1 MFYRFIPIV
10 SVSATLYTGR
20 HSLLTGIYRLL
31 LRWNLIHMFKLRS
44 LFTPILLLLV
54 LLSPALSFADDTAAA
69 AQQEDAAPKVNP
81 SVELPKMQKI
91 LDKIKGQVSGDTNE
105 NQLNQLNE
113 MALELSG
120 NADTL
125 GQALIPQRQQLD
137 AQLAVLGPAPK
148 ADSGVKE
155 TPEVT
160 RKRSSLESQKSKLD
174 DQIKQAEGI
183 KNGALV
189 LSSQIVN
196 LRRDQLKSQLA
207 LNSGS
212 ILGPKFWSPLVSR
225 QDLDGEKISDFIAE
239 LQDTAALSWEPGWR
253 FGTIGWLIAA
263 MLVMTLGRRYSEEFL
278 AWVSIHK
285 MPEGRLRRSFLAA
298 AIALTTLAAV
308 VLTFNFIALAFT
320 RRDEVSTD
328 VQDFVERLV
337 QLSVYCGL
345 IAGLGRAFLST
356 RRPSWRLPSISNEVA
371 QALKPFP
378 PITAALVF
386 VFQTAESFNYSVGTS
401 LNTTIFANGLT
412 ALLIGS
418 TGLAISM
425 RTNRVRRRMVQEG
438 NAPEARPTIVGLV
451 QLALTMT
458 ALAILISLIIGYVT
472 LARFLSYEVIWCG
485 ILFGS
490 FYFLSHLVNDGCES
504 LFSTNNATGKRL
516 QGSLNIDERHLQQA
530 ATLLAAVG
538 KTVLIGFVALALLN
552 GTFAS
557 STPIELIQKVIEFW
571 GGKGLE
577 SLNIVPAHMVNAIL
591 CLVVGIYVL
600 RSVRRWLDKDFLPKT
615 TMDVGMR
622 VSLVTLFSNI
632 GYVLIILLTLSIM
645 GLQWNKLA
653 WIVSA
658 LSVGIGFGLQEIVK
672 NFISG
677 LILLTERPVK
687 VGDLVS
693 ISGIEGDIRRIN
705 VRATEIQLSDK
716 STVIV
721 PNSQLI
727 SQNVRNATMGNAQGV
742 VTILLTF
749 PLDIDP
755 VRVREILLEVY
766 QENERILETPE
777 PSVSFK
783 DLTPAGI
790 VLSVTGNV
798 ASQRQIS
805 GAKSDL
811 LFDILT
817 RLRKEGIVLSTP
829 QTMIIER
836 RALPATVQ
844 DEGEQLP

>member
-1 MFYRFIPIV
+1 M
-10 SVSATLYTGR
+10 
-20 HSLLTGIYRLL
+20 
-31 LRWNLIHMFKLRS
+31 RWNLTHMFKFRS
-44 LFTPILLLLV
+44 LFTPFLLLLV
-54 LLSPALSFADDTAAA
+54 LFTSALSYADDNAAP
-69 AQQEDAAPKVNP
+69 AQQEEDAAPKVNP
-81 SVELPKMQKI
+81 AVELPKMQKI

-120 NADTL
+120 NAETL

-160 RKRSSLESQKSKLD
+160 RKRAALENQKGKLD
-174 DQIKQAEGI
+174 DQIKQADGI

-212 ILGPKFWSPLVSR
+212 ILGPRFWSPLFSR
-225 QDLDGEKISDFIAE
+225 QDLDGEKIGDFISE

-253 FGTIGWLIAA
+253 VGTVGWLLAA
-263 MLVMTLGRRYSEEFL
+263 LLVMTLGRRYSEEFL

-285 MPEGRLRRSFLAA
+285 LPEGRLRRSFLAA

-308 VLTFNFIALAFT
+308 VLTFNFLSLAFV
-320 RRDEVSTD
+320 RRDEVSSD
-328 VQDFVERLV
+328 VQDFISRLV

-356 RRPSWRLPSISNEVA
+356 RRPSWRLPSISSEVA
-371 QALKPFP
+371 LALKPFP

-386 VFQTAESFNYSVGTS
+386 IFQTAESFNYTVGTS

-425 RTNRVRRRMVQEG
+425 RTNRVRRRMAQAG
-438 NAPEARPTIVGLV
+438 NSPEARPTIVGLV
-451 QLALTMT
+451 QLALTVT
-458 ALAILISLIIGYVT
+458 AVAILVSLIVGYVT

-490 FYFLSHLVNDGCES
+490 FYFLSHLINDGCES

-516 QGSLNIDERHLQQA
+516 QTSLNIDERYLQQA
-530 ATLLAAVG
+530 ATLLSAVG
-538 KTVLIGFVALALLN
+538 KTLLVAFVALALLN

-600 RSVRRWLDKDFLPKT
+600 RSVRRWLDKEFLPKT
-615 TMDVGMR
+615 TMDIGMR

-705 VRATEIQLSDK
+705 VRATEIQLGDK

-742 VTILLTF
+742 VTIQLTF

-755 VRVREILLEVY
+755 VQVRELLLDVY
-766 QENERILETPE
+766 RENERILETPE

-836 RALPATVQ
+836 RALPATQ
-844 DEGEQLP
+844 NEGEALP

>member
-1 MFYRFIPIV
+1 
-10 SVSATLYTGR
+10 
-20 HSLLTGIYRLL
+20 
-31 LRWNLIHMFKLRS
+31 MFKFRH
-44 LFTPILLLLV
+44 LFTPFLLLLM
-54 LLSPALSFADDTAAA
+54 LLAPTLSVAADTPPNDQA
-69 AQQEDAAPKVNP
+69 EDAAPKVNA

-105 NQLNQLNE
+105 SQLNQLNE

-120 NADTL
+120 NAETL
-125 GQALIPQRQQLD
+125 GQALVPQRQQLD

-160 RKRSSLESQKSKLD
+160 RKRAALESQKAKLD
-174 DQIKQAEGI
+174 DQIKQADGI

-212 ILGPKFWSPLVSR
+212 ILGPRFWAPVMSS

-239 LQDTAALSWEPGWR
+239 LQDTAALSWESGWR
-253 FGTIGWLIAA
+253 FGTIAWLFAA
-263 MLVMTLGRRYSEEFL
+263 MLVMTLGRRYSEEFF

-298 AIALTTLAAV
+298 TTALTTLAAV

-320 RRDEVSTD
+320 RRDEVSGD

-356 RRPSWRLPSISNEVA
+356 RRPSWRLPAISNEVA

-378 PITAALVF
+378 PFTAALVF
-386 VFQTAESFNYSVGTS
+386 VFQTVEAFNYSVGTS

-418 TGLAISM
+418 TGLAIGM
-425 RTNRVRRRMVQEG
+425 RINRVRRRMVQEG
-438 NAPEARPTIVGLV
+438 HQPEARSTLVGLV
-451 QLALTMT
+451 QLALMLT
-458 ALAILISLIIGYVT
+458 ALGILVSLIIGYVT

-504 LFSTNNATGKRL
+504 LFSTSNATGKRL
-516 QGSLNIDERHLQQA
+516 QTTLNIDERYLQQA
-530 ATLLAAVG
+530 ATLLSALG
-538 KTVLIGFVALALLN
+538 KTLLIAILALALLN

-705 VRATEIQLSDK
+705 VRATEIQLGDK

-721 PNSQLI
+721 PNSQFI

-798 ASQRQIS
+798 AGQRQIS

-817 RLRKEGIVLSTP
+817 RLRKEGIMLSTP

-836 RALPATVQ
+836 RAMAAAQDQQSDPLP
-844 DEGEQLP
+844 

>member
-1 MFYRFIPIV
+1 M
-10 SVSATLYTGR
+10 
-20 HSLLTGIYRLL
+20 
-31 LRWNLIHMFKLRS
+31 RWNLTHMFKFRS
-44 LFTPILLLLV
+44 LFTPFLLLLV
-54 LLSPALSFADDTAAA
+54 LLTPALSYADDNAAA
-69 AQQEDAAPKVNP
+69 AQQEDDAAPKVNP
-81 SVELPKMQKI
+81 AVELPKMQKI

-120 NADTL
+120 NAETL

-160 RKRSSLESQKSKLD
+160 RKRAALENQKGKLD
-174 DQIKQAEGI
+174 DQIKQADGI

-212 ILGPKFWSPLVSR
+212 ILGPRFWSPLFSR
-225 QDLDGEKISDFIAE
+225 QDLDGEKIGDFISE

-253 FGTIGWLIAA
+253 VGTVGWLLAA
-263 MLVMTLGRRYSEEFL
+263 LLVMTLGRRYSEEFL

-285 MPEGRLRRSFLAA
+285 LPEGRLRRSFLAA

-308 VLTFNFIALAFT
+308 VLTFNFLSLAFV
-320 RRDEVSTD
+320 RRDEVSSD
-328 VQDFVERLV
+328 VQDFISRLV

-356 RRPSWRLPSISNEVA
+356 RRPSWRLPSISSEVA
-371 QALKPFP
+371 LALKPFP

-386 VFQTAESFNYSVGTS
+386 IFQTAESFNYTVGTS

-425 RTNRVRRRMVQEG
+425 RTNRVRRRMAQAG
-438 NAPEARPTIVGLV
+438 NPPEARPTVVGLV
-451 QLALTMT
+451 QLALTVT
-458 ALAILISLIIGYVT
+458 AVAILVSLIVGYVT

-490 FYFLSHLVNDGCES
+490 FYFLSHLINDGCES

-516 QGSLNIDERHLQQA
+516 QTSLNIDERYLQQA
-530 ATLLAAVG
+530 ATLLSAVG
-538 KTVLIGFVALALLN
+538 KTLLVAFVALALLN

-600 RSVRRWLDKDFLPKT
+600 RSVRRWLDKEFLPKT
-615 TMDVGMR
+615 TMDIGMR

-705 VRATEIQLSDK
+705 VRATEIQLGDK

-742 VTILLTF
+742 VTIQLTF

-755 VRVREILLEVY
+755 VQVRELLLDVY
-766 QENERILETPE
+766 RENERILETPE

-836 RALPATVQ
+836 RALPAPQ
-844 DEGEQLP
+844 NEGEALP

>member
-1 MFYRFIPIV
+1 
-10 SVSATLYTGR
+10 
-20 HSLLTGIYRLL
+20 
-31 LRWNLIHMFKLRS
+31 MFKFRS
-44 LFTPILLLLV
+44 LFTPFLLLLV
-54 LLSPALSFADDTAAA
+54 LFTPALSYADDNAAP
-69 AQQEDAAPKVNP
+69 AQQEEDAAPKVNP
-81 SVELPKMQKI
+81 AVELPKMQKI

-120 NADTL
+120 NAETL

-160 RKRSSLESQKSKLD
+160 RKRAALENQKGKLD
-174 DQIKQAEGI
+174 DQIKQADGI

-212 ILGPKFWSPLVSR
+212 ILGPRFWSPLFSR
-225 QDLDGEKISDFIAE
+225 QDLDGEKIGDFISE

-253 FGTIGWLIAA
+253 VGTVGWLLAA
-263 MLVMTLGRRYSEEFL
+263 LLVMTLGRRYSEEFL

-285 MPEGRLRRSFLAA
+285 LPEGRLRRSFLAA

-308 VLTFNFIALAFT
+308 VLTFNFLSLAFV
-320 RRDEVSTD
+320 RRDEVSSD
-328 VQDFVERLV
+328 VQDFISRLV

-356 RRPSWRLPSISNEVA
+356 RRPSWRLPSISSEVA
-371 QALKPFP
+371 LALKPFP

-386 VFQTAESFNYSVGTS
+386 IFQTAESFNYTVGTS

-425 RTNRVRRRMVQEG
+425 RTNRVRRRMAQAG
-438 NAPEARPTIVGLV
+438 NPPEARPTIVGLV
-451 QLALTMT
+451 QLALTVT
-458 ALAILISLIIGYVT
+458 AVAILVSLIVGYVT

-490 FYFLSHLVNDGCES
+490 FYFLSHLINDGCES

-516 QGSLNIDERHLQQA
+516 QTSLNIDERYLQQA
-530 ATLLAAVG
+530 ATLLSAVG
-538 KTVLIGFVALALLN
+538 KTLLVAFVALALLN

-600 RSVRRWLDKDFLPKT
+600 RSVRRWLDKEFLPKT
-615 TMDVGMR
+615 TMDIGMR

-705 VRATEIQLSDK
+705 VRATEIQLGDK

-742 VTILLTF
+742 VTIQLTF

-755 VRVREILLEVY
+755 VQVRELLLDVY
-766 QENERILETPE
+766 RENERILETPE

-836 RALPATVQ
+836 RALPAT
-844 DEGEQLP
+844 

>member
-1 MFYRFIPIV
+1 
-10 SVSATLYTGR
+10 
-20 HSLLTGIYRLL
+20 
-31 LRWNLIHMFKLRS
+31 MFKLKS
-44 LFTPILLLLV
+44 FFALLMLALV
-54 LLSPALSFADDTAAA
+54 AFAPALSLAADDAVSA
-69 AQQEDAAPKVNP
+69 AQEQDEQPKVNAA
-81 SVELPKMQKI
+81 VELPKMQKI
-91 LDKIKGQVSGDTNE
+91 LDKIKGQVSGETSE
-105 NQLNQLNE
+105 SKLNQLNE

-120 NADTL
+120 SADTL
-125 GQALIPQRQQLD
+125 GQALLPDRQQLD

-148 ADSGVKE
+148 PDSGMKE
-155 TPEVT
+155 TAEVV
-160 RKRSSLESQKSKLD
+160 RKRSALESQKAKMD
-174 DQIKQAEGI
+174 AQIKQAEGI
-183 KNGALV
+183 KNGALM

-212 ILGPKFWSPLVSR
+212 IFGPRFWAPVFNS
-225 QDLDGEKISDFIAE
+225 QDLDGEKINDFLSE
-239 LQDTAALSWEPGWR
+239 LQDTAAMSWESGWR
-253 FGTIGWLIAA
+253 FGTIAWLVAA

-298 AIALTTLAAV
+298 TIALTTLAAV
-308 VLTFNFIALAFT
+308 VLTFNFIALALT

-328 VQDFVERLV
+328 VQDFVDRLV
-337 QLSVYCGL
+337 QLSVFCGL

-356 RRPSWRLPSISNEVA
+356 RRPSWRLPALSNEVA
-371 QALKPFP
+371 LALKPFP
-378 PITAALVF
+378 PITAVLVF
-386 VFQTAESFNYSVGTS
+386 IFQTVEAFNYSVGTS

-418 TGLAISM
+418 TALAISV
-425 RTNRVRRRMVQEG
+425 RTNRVRRRMALAG
-438 NAPEARPTIVGLV
+438 TPPEARSTVVGLI
-451 QLALTMT
+451 QMALTLT
-458 ALAILISLIIGYVT
+458 AVAILLSLIIGYVT
-472 LARFLSYEVIWCG
+472 LARYLSYEVIWCG

-504 LFSTNNATGKRL
+504 LFSTNNSSGKRI
-516 QGSLNIDERHLQQA
+516 QSSLNIDERHLQQA
-530 ATLLAAVG
+530 ATVLAAIG
-538 KTVLIGFVALALLN
+538 KTFLILFVALALLN

-557 STPIELIQKVIEFW
+557 STPIELLQKAIEFW

-577 SLNIVPAHMVNAIL
+577 SLNIVPAHMVNAII
-591 CLVVGIYVL
+591 CLIVGIYVL
-600 RSVRRWLDKDFLPKT
+600 RSVRRWLDNDFLPKT

-755 VRVREILLEVY
+755 VQVREILLEVY
-766 QENERILETPE
+766 NENERILETPE

-783 DLTPAGI
+783 DLTPQGI

-798 ASQRQIS
+798 AGQRQIS

-817 RLRKEGIVLSTP
+817 RLRKEGIMLSAP

-836 RALPATVQ
+836 RHQAAVAAA
-844 DEGEQLP
+844 EEQMP

>member
-1 MFYRFIPIV
+1 
-10 SVSATLYTGR
+10 
-20 HSLLTGIYRLL
+20 
-31 LRWNLIHMFKLRS
+31 MFKFRH
-44 LFTPILLLLV
+44 LFTPFLLLLV
-54 LLSPALSFADDTAAA
+54 LLAPTLSVAADTPPNDQA
-69 AQQEDAAPKVNP
+69 EDAAPKVNA

-105 NQLNQLNE
+105 SQLNQLNE

-120 NADTL
+120 NAETL
-125 GQALIPQRQQLD
+125 GQALIPQGQQLD

-160 RKRSSLESQKSKLD
+160 RKRAALESQKAKLD
-174 DQIKQAEGI
+174 DQIKQADGI

-212 ILGPKFWSPLVSR
+212 ILGPRFWAPLVSS
-225 QDLDGEKISDFIAE
+225 QDLDGEKISEFITE
-239 LQDTAALSWEPGWR
+239 LQDTAALSWESGWR
-253 FGTIGWLIAA
+253 FGTVAWLFAA
-263 MLVMTLGRRYSEEFL
+263 MLVMTLGRRYSEEFF

-298 AIALTTLAAV
+298 TTALTTLAAV
-308 VLTFNFIALAFT
+308 VITFNFIALAFT
-320 RRDEVSTD
+320 RRDEVSGD
-328 VQDFVERLV
+328 VQDFVDRLV

-356 RRPSWRLPSISNEVA
+356 RRPSWRLPVISNEVA

-378 PITAALVF
+378 PFTAALVF
-386 VFQTAESFNYSVGTS
+386 IFQTVEAFNYSVGTS

-418 TGLAISM
+418 TGLAIGM
-425 RTNRVRRRMVQEG
+425 RINRVRRRMVQEG
-438 NAPEARPTIVGLV
+438 QQPEARSTLVGLV
-451 QLALTMT
+451 QLALMLT
-458 ALAILISLIIGYVT
+458 ALGILISLIIGYVT

-504 LFSTNNATGKRL
+504 LFSTSNATGKRL
-516 QGSLNIDERHLQQA
+516 QTALNIDERYLQQA
-530 ATLLAAVG
+530 ATLLSALG
-538 KTVLIGFVALALLN
+538 KTVLIAILALALLN

-705 VRATEIQLSDK
+705 VRATEIQLGDK

-721 PNSQLI
+721 PNSQFI

-742 VTILLTF
+742 VTITLTF

-755 VRVREILLEVY
+755 VRVRELLLVVY

-798 ASQRQIS
+798 AGQRQIS

-817 RLRKEGIVLSTP
+817 RLRKEGIMLSTP

-836 RALPATVQ
+836 RAVAAAQDQQSDPLP
-844 DEGEQLP
+844 

>member
-1 MFYRFIPIV
+1 M
-10 SVSATLYTGR
+10 
-20 HSLLTGIYRLL
+20 
-31 LRWNLIHMFKLRS
+31 RWNQVLMFKLRS
-44 LFTPILLLLV
+44 IFALFLLTLAMLAPG
-54 LLSPALSFADDTAAA
+54 LALAADDAAA
-69 AQQEDAAPKVNP
+69 ATQGEETTPPVNP
-81 SVELPKMQKI
+81 AVELPKMQKV
-91 LDKIKGQVSGDTNE
+91 LDKIKGQVSGETNE

-125 GQALIPQRQQLD
+125 AQALTPQRQQLD
-137 AQLAVLGPAPK
+137 AQLGVLGPAPK
-148 ADSGVKE
+148 ADSGMKE

-160 RKRSSLESQKSKLD
+160 RKRHSLESQKSKLD
-174 DQIKQAEGI
+174 DQITQAFAI
-183 KNGALV
+183 KNGGLM

-196 LRRDQLKSQLA
+196 LRRDQLKNQLA

-212 ILGPKFWSPLVSR
+212 ILGPRFWAPLVNT
-225 QDLDGEKISDFIAE
+225 QDLDGEKIADYRDE
-239 LQDTAALSWEPGWR
+239 LKATAALSWEPGWR
-253 FGTIGWLIAA
+253 IGTLGWIIAA
-263 MLVMTLGRRYSEEFL
+263 LLVMTIGRRYSEEFL

-285 MPEGRLRRSFLAA
+285 LPEGRLRRSFLAA
-298 AIALTTLAAV
+298 TIALTTLAAV
-308 VLTFNFIALAFT
+308 VLAFNFIALAFT
-320 RRDEVSTD
+320 RRDEVSDD
-328 VQDFVERLV
+328 VQGFVARLV
-337 QLSVYCGL
+337 ELSVFCGL

-356 RRPSWRLPSISNEVA
+356 RRPSWRLPPISDPVA
-371 QALKPFP
+371 QALRPFP

-386 VFQTAESFNYSVGTS
+386 IFQTVEAFNYSVGTS
-401 LNTTIFANGLT
+401 LSTTIFANGLT

-418 TGLAISM
+418 TALAISM
-425 RTNRVRRRMVQEG
+425 RSNRMRRRMKLEG
-438 NAPEARPTIVGLV
+438 NPPEARSTLVGLI
-451 QLALTMT
+451 QMALMLTGI
-458 ALAILISLIIGYVT
+458 AILVSLIIGYVT

-490 FYFLSHLVNDGCES
+490 FYFLSHLISDACET
-504 LFSTNNATGKRL
+504 LFSTNNPTGKRI
-516 QGSLNIDERHLQQA
+516 QSSLNVDDRHLQQA
-530 ATLLAAVG
+530 ATLLTAIG
-538 KTVLIGFVALALLN
+538 KTLLILFVAIALLN

-557 STPIELIQKVIEFW
+557 STPIELLQKAIEFW

-577 SLNIVPAHMVNAIL
+577 SLNIVPAHMVNAL
-591 CLVVGIYVL
+591 VCLIVGIYVL
-600 RSVRRWLDKDFLPKT
+600 RSVRRWLDNDFLPKT

-705 VRATEIQLSDK
+705 VRATEIQLGDK

-742 VTILLTF
+742 ATILLTF
-749 PLDIDP
+749 PLNIDP

-766 QENERILETPE
+766 NENERVLETPE
-777 PSVSFK
+777 PSVTFK
-783 DLTPAGI
+783 DLTPQGI

-798 ASQRQIS
+798 VSPRQVGS
-805 GAKSDL
+805 VKSDL

-817 RLRKEGIVLSTP
+817 RLRKEGIMLSTP

-836 RALPATVQ
+836 RQQEASNEPQ
-844 DEGEQLP
+844 QLP

>member
-1 MFYRFIPIV
+1 MYRLRLFFP
-10 SVSATLYTGR
+10 LLM
-20 HSLLTGIYRLL
+20 LLTAA
-31 LRWNLIHMFKLRS
+31 
-44 LFTPILLLLV
+44 LF
-54 LLSPALSFADDTAAA
+54 PAVSQADDAATDA
-69 AQQEDAAPKVNP
+69 AQQTDAAPKVNAA
-81 SVELPKMQKI
+81 VELPKMQKV
-91 LDKIKGQVSGDTNE
+91 LDKIKGQVSGQTNE
-105 NQLNQLNE
+105 NQLTQLNE

-125 GQALIPQRQQLD
+125 AQALQPQRQQLD

-160 RKRSSLESQKSKLD
+160 RKRSSLEAQKSKLD
-174 DQIKQAEGI
+174 DQIKQADGI
-183 KNGALV
+183 KNSALM
-189 LSSQIVN
+189 LSSQITN
-196 LRRDQLKSQLA
+196 LRRDLMKTQLA

-212 ILGPKFWSPLVSR
+212 ILGPRFWAPLFVK
-225 QDLDGEKISDFIAE
+225 QDLDNEKIDDF
-239 LQDTAALSWEPGWR
+239 LQDLKDTAALSWEPGYR
-253 FGTIGWLIAA
+253 FGTIAWLLAA

-278 AWVSIHK
+278 AWISIHK

-308 VLTFNFIALAFT
+308 VLTFNFTALAFA
-320 RRDEVSTD
+320 RRDEVSGD
-328 VQDFVERLV
+328 VQDFVVSLV
-337 QLSVYCGL
+337 KLSVFCGL

-356 RRPSWRLPSISNEVA
+356 RRPSWRLPAISNEVA
-371 QALKPFP
+371 LALKPFP

-386 VFQTAESFNYSVGTS
+386 IFQTVENFNYTVGTS

-418 TGLAISM
+418 TALAISM

-438 NAPEARPTIVGLV
+438 SAPEVRSTLVGLI
-451 QLALTMT
+451 QMALTLT
-458 ALAILISLIIGYVT
+458 AVAILLSLIIGYVT
-472 LARFLSYEVIWCG
+472 LARFLSYEVVWCG

-504 LFSTNNATGKRL
+504 LFSVSSLTGRRL
-516 QGSLNIDERHLQQA
+516 QTSLNIDERHLQQA
-530 ATLLAAVG
+530 ATLLAALG
-538 KTVLIGFVALALLN
+538 KTLLIGFVALALLN

-557 STPIELIQKVIEFW
+557 STPIELLQKAIEFW

-577 SLNIVPAHMVNAIL
+577 SLNIVPAHMVNAII

-600 RSVRRWLDKDFLPKT
+600 RAVRRWLDNDFLPKT
-615 TMDVGMR
+615 TMDAGMR

-632 GYVLIILLTLSIM
+632 GYVLVILLTLSIM

-687 VGDLVS
+687 VGDLVT

-705 VRATEIQLSDK
+705 VRATEIQLNDK

-721 PNSQLI
+721 PNSQFI

-742 VTILLTF
+742 VTIMLTF
-749 PLDIDP
+749 PLNIDP
-755 VRVREILLEVY
+755 VRVRELLLEVY
-766 QENERILETPE
+766 NENERILDTPE

-783 DLTPAGI
+783 DLTSQGI

-836 RALPATVQ
+836 RQQMAEQAADPLP
-844 DEGEQLP
+844 

>member
-1 MFYRFIPIV
+1 
-10 SVSATLYTGR
+10 
-20 HSLLTGIYRLL
+20 
-31 LRWNLIHMFKLRS
+31 MFKFRS
-44 LFTPILLLLV
+44 LFTPFLLLLV
-54 LLSPALSFADDTAAA
+54 LFTPALSYADDNAAP
-69 AQQEDAAPKVNP
+69 AQQEEDAAPKVNP
-81 SVELPKMQKI
+81 AVELPKMQKI

-120 NADTL
+120 NAETL

-160 RKRSSLESQKSKLD
+160 RKRAALENQKGKLD
-174 DQIKQAEGI
+174 DQIKQADGI

-212 ILGPKFWSPLVSR
+212 ILGPRFWSPLFSR
-225 QDLDGEKISDFIAE
+225 QDLDGEKIGDFISE

-253 FGTIGWLIAA
+253 VGTVGWLLAA
-263 MLVMTLGRRYSEEFL
+263 LLVMTLGRRYSEEFL

-285 MPEGRLRRSFLAA
+285 LPEGRLRRSFLAA

-308 VLTFNFIALAFT
+308 VLTFNFLSLAFV
-320 RRDEVSTD
+320 RRDEVSSD
-328 VQDFVERLV
+328 VQDFISRLV

-356 RRPSWRLPSISNEVA
+356 RRPSWRLPGISSEVA
-371 QALKPFP
+371 LALKPFP

-386 VFQTAESFNYSVGTS
+386 IFQTAESFNYTVGTS

-425 RTNRVRRRMVQEG
+425 RTNRVRRRMAQAG
-438 NAPEARPTIVGLV
+438 NPPEARPTVVGLV
-451 QLALTMT
+451 QLALTVT
-458 ALAILISLIIGYVT
+458 AVAILVSLIVGYVT

-490 FYFLSHLVNDGCES
+490 FYFLSHLINDGCES

-516 QGSLNIDERHLQQA
+516 QTSLNIDERYLQQA
-530 ATLLAAVG
+530 ATLLSAVG
-538 KTVLIGFVALALLN
+538 KTLLVAFVALALLN

-600 RSVRRWLDKDFLPKT
+600 RSVRRWLDKEFLPKT
-615 TMDVGMR
+615 TMDIGMR

-693 ISGIEGDIRRIN
+693 ISGIEGDILRIN
-705 VRATEIQLSDK
+705 VRATEIQLGDK

-727 SQNVRNATMGNAQGV
+727 SQNVRNATMANAQGV
-742 VTILLTF
+742 VTIQLTF

-755 VRVREILLEVY
+755 VQVRELLLDVY
-766 QENERILETPE
+766 RENERILETPE

-836 RALPATVQ
+836 RALPATQ
-844 DEGEQLP
+844 NEGEALP

>member
-1 MFYRFIPIV
+1 
-10 SVSATLYTGR
+10 
-20 HSLLTGIYRLL
+20 
-31 LRWNLIHMFKLRS
+31 MFKFRS
-44 LFTPILLLLV
+44 LFTPFLLLLV
-54 LLSPALSFADDTAAA
+54 LFTPALSYADDNAAP
-69 AQQEDAAPKVNP
+69 AQQEEDAAPKVNP
-81 SVELPKMQKI
+81 AVELPKMQKI

-120 NADTL
+120 NAETL

-160 RKRSSLESQKSKLD
+160 RKRAALENQKGKLD
-174 DQIKQAEGI
+174 DQIKQADGI

-212 ILGPKFWSPLVSR
+212 ILGPRFWSPLFSR
-225 QDLDGEKISDFIAE
+225 QDLDGEKIGDFISE

-253 FGTIGWLIAA
+253 VGTVGWLLAA
-263 MLVMTLGRRYSEEFL
+263 LLVMTLGRRYSEEFL

-285 MPEGRLRRSFLAA
+285 LPEGRLRRSFLAA

-308 VLTFNFIALAFT
+308 VLTFNFLSLAFV
-320 RRDEVSTD
+320 RRDEVSSD
-328 VQDFVERLV
+328 VQDFISRLV

-356 RRPSWRLPSISNEVA
+356 RRPSWRLPSISSEVA
-371 QALKPFP
+371 LALKPFP

-386 VFQTAESFNYSVGTS
+386 IFQTAESFNYTVGTS

-425 RTNRVRRRMVQEG
+425 RTNRVRRRMAQAG
-438 NAPEARPTIVGLV
+438 NPPEARPTIVGLV
-451 QLALTMT
+451 QLALTVT
-458 ALAILISLIIGYVT
+458 AVAILVSLIVGYVT

-490 FYFLSHLVNDGCES
+490 FYFLSHLINDGCES

-516 QGSLNIDERHLQQA
+516 QTSLNIDERYLQQA
-530 ATLLAAVG
+530 ATLLSAVG
-538 KTVLIGFVALALLN
+538 KTLLVAFVALALLN

-600 RSVRRWLDKDFLPKT
+600 RSVRRWLDKEFLPKT
-615 TMDVGMR
+615 TMDIGMR
-622 VSLVTLFSNI
+622 ASLVTLFSNI
-632 GYVLIILLTLSIM
+632 GYVLVILMTLSM
-645 GLQWNKLA
+645 LGLQWSNLA

-687 VGDLVS
+687 VGDMVS
-693 ISGIEGDIRRIN
+693 IGGVEGDIRRIN
-705 VRATEIQLSDK
+705 VRATEIQLGDR

-742 VTILLTF
+742 VTIQLTF

-755 VRVREILLEVY
+755 EQVRELLLDVY
-766 QENERILETPE
+766 RENERILETPE

-836 RALPATVQ
+836 RALPATAQ
-844 DEGEQLP
+844 EQSDPLP

>member
-1 MFYRFIPIV
+1 
-10 SVSATLYTGR
+10 
-20 HSLLTGIYRLL
+20 
-31 LRWNLIHMFKLRS
+31 MFKFRH
-44 LFTPILLLLV
+44 LFTPFLLLLV
-54 LLSPALSFADDTAAA
+54 LLAPTLSVAADTPPNDQA
-69 AQQEDAAPKVNP
+69 EDAAPKVNA

-105 NQLNQLNE
+105 SQLNQLNE

-120 NADTL
+120 NAETL
-125 GQALIPQRQQLD
+125 GQALVPQRQQLD

-160 RKRSSLESQKSKLD
+160 RKRAALESQKAKLD
-174 DQIKQAEGI
+174 DQIKQADGI

-212 ILGPKFWSPLVSR
+212 ILGPRFWAPLVSS
-225 QDLDGEKISDFIAE
+225 QDLDGEKISEFITE
-239 LQDTAALSWEPGWR
+239 LQDTAALSWESGWR
-253 FGTIGWLIAA
+253 FGTIAWLFAA
-263 MLVMTLGRRYSEEFL
+263 MLVMTLGRRYSEEFF

-298 AIALTTLAAV
+298 TTALTTLAAV
-308 VLTFNFIALAFT
+308 VITFNFIALAFT
-320 RRDEVSTD
+320 RRDEVSGD
-328 VQDFVERLV
+328 VQDFVDRLV

-356 RRPSWRLPSISNEVA
+356 RRPSWRLPAISNEVA

-378 PITAALVF
+378 PFTAALVF
-386 VFQTAESFNYSVGTS
+386 VFQTVEAFNYSVGTS

-418 TGLAISM
+418 TGLAIGM
-425 RTNRVRRRMVQEG
+425 RINRVRRRMVQEG
-438 NAPEARPTIVGLV
+438 HQPEARSTLVGLV
-451 QLALTMT
+451 QLALMLT
-458 ALAILISLIIGYVT
+458 ALGILISLIIGYVT

-504 LFSTNNATGKRL
+504 LFSTSNATGKRL
-516 QGSLNIDERHLQQA
+516 QTTLNIDERYLQQA
-530 ATLLAAVG
+530 ATLLSALG
-538 KTVLIGFVALALLN
+538 KTLLIAILALALLN

-705 VRATEIQLSDK
+705 VRATEIQLGDK

-721 PNSQLI
+721 PNSQFI

-798 ASQRQIS
+798 AGQRQIS

-817 RLRKEGIVLSTP
+817 RLRKEGIMLSTP

-836 RALPATVQ
+836 RAMAAAQDQQSDPLP
-844 DEGEQLP
+844 

>member
-1 MFYRFIPIV
+1 MFTF
-10 SVSATLYTGR
+10 
-20 HSLLTGIYRLL
+20 
-31 LRWNLIHMFKLRS
+31 RS
-44 LFTPILLLLV
+44 LFAPFLLLMALAAPAMV
-54 LLSPALSFADDTAAA
+54 LADDSAAA
-69 AQQEDAAPKVNP
+69 PAQEDTTPKVNA

-91 LDKIKGQVSGDTNE
+91 LDKIKGQVSGNTNE

-125 GQALIPQRQQLD
+125 GQALVPQRQQLD

-148 ADSGVKE
+148 PDSGMKE

-160 RKRSSLESQKSKLD
+160 RKRSTLESQKSKLD

-212 ILGPKFWSPLVSR
+212 IFGPRFWSPLVST
-225 QDLDGEKISDFIAE
+225 QDLDGEKISDFLSE

-263 MLVMTLGRRYSEEFL
+263 MLVMTLGRRYGEEFL

-285 MPEGRLRRSFLAA
+285 MPEGRLRRSFLAT

-308 VLTFNFIALAFT
+308 VLTFNFFALAFA
-320 RRDEVSTD
+320 RRDEVSAD
-328 VQDFVERLV
+328 VQDFIMRLV

-386 VFQTAESFNYSVGTS
+386 IFQTVESFNYSVGTS

-412 ALLIGS
+412 ALLIGG

-425 RTNRVRRRMVQEG
+425 RTNRVRRRMVQAG
-438 NAPEARPTIVGLV
+438 NPPEARSTLVGLI
-451 QLALTMT
+451 QMGLTLT
-458 ALAILISLIIGYVT
+458 ALAILVFLVIGYVA
-472 LARFLSYEVIWCG
+472 LARFLSYELIWCG

-490 FYFLSHLVNDGCES
+490 FYFLSQLITDGCDT
-504 LFSTNNATGKRL
+504 LFSTQNSSGKRI
-516 QGSLNIDERHLQQA
+516 QSSLNIDERHLQQA
-530 ATLLAAVG
+530 ATLLGALG
-538 KTVLIGFVALALLN
+538 KTALIGFVALALLN

-577 SLNIVPAHMVNAIL
+577 SLNIVPAHLVNAIL

-600 RSVRRWLDKDFLPKT
+600 RAVRRWLDKEFLPKT
-615 TMDVGMR
+615 TMDAGMR
-622 VSLVTLFSNI
+622 VSLVTLFSNV

-721 PNSQLI
+721 PNSQFI

-742 VTILLTF
+742 VTIPLTF

-755 VRVREILLEVY
+755 VRVRELLLEVY
-766 QENERILETPE
+766 EENERILETPA

-783 DLTPAGI
+783 ELSPAGI

-836 RALPATVQ
+836 RAQQAAAGDSEPLA
-844 DEGEQLP
+844 

>member
-1 MFYRFIPIV
+1 
-10 SVSATLYTGR
+10 
-20 HSLLTGIYRLL
+20 
-31 LRWNLIHMFKLRS
+31 MFKLRS
-44 LFTPILLLLV
+44 FFALLMLLAVALF
-54 LLSPALSFADDTAAA
+54 PACSMADDDAADA
-69 AQQEDAAPKVNP
+69 AQQTDAAPKVNAA
-81 SVELPKMQKI
+81 VELPKMQKV
-91 LDKIKGQVSGDTNE
+91 LDKIKGQVSGQTNE
-105 NQLNQLNE
+105 NQLTQLNE

-125 GQALIPQRQQLD
+125 AQALQPQRQQLD

-160 RKRSSLESQKSKLD
+160 RKRSSLESQKTKLD
-174 DQIKQAEGI
+174 EQIKQAEGI
-183 KNGALV
+183 KNSALM
-189 LSSQIVN
+189 LSSQITN
-196 LRRDQLKSQLA
+196 LRRDLMKTQLA

-212 ILGPKFWSPLVSR
+212 IFGPRFWAPLFVK
-225 QDLDGEKISDFIAE
+225 QDLDNEKIDDFLQE
-239 LQDTAALSWEPGWR
+239 LKDTAALSWEPGYR
-253 FGTIGWLIAA
+253 FGTVAWLLAA
-263 MLVMTLGRRYSEEFL
+263 VLIMTLGRRYSEEFL
-278 AWVSIHK
+278 AWISIHK

-308 VLTFNFIALAFT
+308 VLTFNFTALAFA
-320 RRDEVSTD
+320 RRDEVSSD
-328 VQDFVERLV
+328 VQDFVLSLV
-337 QLSVYCGL
+337 KLSVFCGL
-345 IAGLGRAFLST
+345 IAGLGRALLST
-356 RRPSWRLPSISNEVA
+356 RRPSWRLPTISNEVA
-371 QALKPFP
+371 LALKPFP

-386 VFQTAESFNYSVGTS
+386 IFQTVENFNYTVGTS

-418 TGLAISM
+418 TALAISM
-425 RTNRVRRRMVQEG
+425 RSNRVRRRLAQAS
-438 NAPEARPTIVGLV
+438 NAPEVRSTLVGLI
-451 QLALTMT
+451 QLGLTIT
-458 ALAILISLIIGYVT
+458 AMAILLSLIVGYVT
-472 LARFLSYEVIWCG
+472 LARFLSYELVWCG

-504 LFSTNNATGKRL
+504 LFSVHNATGKRL
-516 QGSLNIDERHLQQA
+516 QALLNIDERHLQQA
-530 ATLLAAVG
+530 ATLLAALG
-538 KTVLIGFVALALLN
+538 KTLLIGFVALALLN

-557 STPIELIQKVIEFW
+557 STPIELLQKAIEFW

-577 SLNIVPAHMVNAIL
+577 SLNIVPAHMVNAII

-600 RSVRRWLDKDFLPKT
+600 RNVRRWLDTDFLPKT
-615 TMDVGMR
+615 TMDAGMR
-622 VSLVTLFSNI
+622 VSLITLFSNI
-632 GYVLIILLTLSIM
+632 GYVLVILLTLSIM

-687 VGDLVS
+687 VGDLVT

-705 VRATEIQLSDK
+705 VRATEIQLGDK

-721 PNSQLI
+721 PNSQFI

-749 PLDIDP
+749 PLNIDP
-755 VRVREILLEVY
+755 VRVRELLLEVY
-766 QENERILETPE
+766 NDNERILETPE

-783 DLTPAGI
+783 DLTPQGI

-836 RALPATVQ
+836 RAQPA
-844 DEGEQLP
+844 DAEPLS

>member
-1 MFYRFIPIV
+1 
-10 SVSATLYTGR
+10 
-20 HSLLTGIYRLL
+20 
-31 LRWNLIHMFKLRS
+31 MFKLRAI
-44 LFTPILLLLV
+44 LALLLLTLV
-54 LLSPALSFADDTAAA
+54 TLTPTLSLAADDPAAPSQDEA
-69 AQQEDAAPKVNP
+69 TPKVNAA
-81 SVELPKMQKI
+81 VELPKMQKI
-91 LDKIKGQVSGDTNE
+91 LDKIKGQVSGDTND
-105 NQLNQLNE
+105 NQLSQLNE

-137 AQLAVLGPAPK
+137 TQLAVLGPAPA
-148 ADSGVKE
+148 ADSPTKE

-160 RKRSSLESQKSKLD
+160 RKRSQLENQKSKLD
-174 DQIKQAEGI
+174 DQIKQAESL
-183 KNGALV
+183 KNGGLL
-189 LSSQIVN
+189 LSSQIAN

-212 ILGPKFWSPLVSR
+212 ILGPRFWAPLFST

-239 LQDTAALSWEPGWR
+239 LKDTAALSWEPGWR
-253 FGTIGWLIAA
+253 FGTVGWILAA
-263 MLVMTLGRRYSEEFL
+263 MLVMTMGRRYSEEFL

-285 MPEGRLRRSFLAA
+285 LPEGRLRRSFLAA

-308 VLTFNFIALAFT
+308 VITFNFTALAFT
-320 RRDEVSTD
+320 RRDEVSSD
-328 VQDFVERLV
+328 VQDFVDRLV
-337 QLSVYCGL
+337 ELSVFCGL

-356 RRPSWRLPSISNEVA
+356 RRPSWRLPHISNAVA

-386 VFQTAESFNYSVGTS
+386 IFQTAEAFNNSVGTS
-401 LNTTIFANGLT
+401 LNTTIVANGLT

-418 TGLAISM
+418 TALSISV
-425 RTNRVRRRMVQEG
+425 RTQRVRRRLAQEG
-438 NAPEARPTIVGLV
+438 ETLEERSTLAGLI
-451 QLALTMT
+451 QIALTLT
-458 ALAILISLIIGYVT
+458 ALAILIALLIGYVM
-472 LARFLSYEVIWCG
+472 LARFLAYEVVWCG

-490 FYFLSHLVNDGCES
+490 FFFLSHLINDGCES
-504 LFSTNNATGKRL
+504 LFSTQNSTGKRL
-516 QGSLNIDERHLQQA
+516 QNTLNIDERHLQQA

-538 KTVLIGFVALALLN
+538 KTLLIMIVALALFN
-552 GTFAS
+552 GSFAS
-557 STPIELIQKVIEFW
+557 STPIELLQKAIEFW

-577 SLNIVPAHMVNAIL
+577 SLNIVPAHMVSAL
-591 CLVVGIYVL
+591 VCMVVGIYIL
-600 RSVRRWLDKDFLPKT
+600 RSVRRWLDTEFLPKT
-615 TMDVGMR
+615 TMDIGMR
-622 VSLVTLFSNI
+622 TSLVTLMSNI

-687 VGDLVS
+687 VGDLIT

-705 VRATEIQLSDK
+705 VRATEIQMSDK

-755 VRVREILLEVY
+755 VRVRELLLEVY
-766 QENERILETPE
+766 NENERILELPE

-783 DLTPAGI
+783 DLSPQGI

-817 RLRKEGIVLSTP
+817 RLRKEGITLSTP
-829 QTMIIER
+829 QTMVIER
-836 RALPATVQ
+836 RQPVVTTKPDDELLP
-844 DEGEQLP
+844 

>member
-1 MFYRFIPIV
+1 
-10 SVSATLYTGR
+10 
-20 HSLLTGIYRLL
+20 
-31 LRWNLIHMFKLRS
+31 MFKLRS
-44 LFTPILLLLV
+44 LFTPLLLLLV
-54 LLSPALSFADDTAAA
+54 LLSPALSYADDNTAAA
-69 AQQEDAAPKVNP
+69 AQQEDATPKVNP

-105 NQLNQLNE
+105 SQLNQLNE

-120 NADTL
+120 NAETL
-125 GQALIPQRQQLD
+125 SQALIPQGQQLD

-160 RKRSSLESQKSKLD
+160 RKRASLESQKSKLD
-174 DQIKQAEGI
+174 DQIKQADGI

-212 ILGPKFWSPLVSR
+212 ILGPRFWAPMVSR

-253 FGTIGWLIAA
+253 FGTIAWLIAA

-278 AWVSIHK
+278 AWVSINK
-285 MPEGRLRRSFLAA
+285 LPEGRLRRSFLAA

-308 VLTFNFIALAFT
+308 VLTFNFISLAFT

-328 VQDFVERLV
+328 VQDFIERLV

-386 VFQTAESFNYSVGTS
+386 IFQTAESFNYSVGTS

-451 QLALTMT
+451 QLALTIT
-458 ALAILISLIIGYVT
+458 ALAILISLIVGYVT

-516 QGSLNIDERHLQQA
+516 QTSLNIDERHLQQA
-530 ATLLAAVG
+530 ATLLGAIC

-687 VGDLVS
+687 VGDLVT

-721 PNSQLI
+721 PNSQFI

-783 DLTPAGI
+783 DLTSAGI

-798 ASQRQIS
+798 AGQRQIS
-805 GAKSDL
+805 SAKSDL

-817 RLRKEGIVLSTP
+817 RLRKEGIMLSTP

-836 RALPATVQ
+836 RAVPAAAH
-844 DEGEQLP
+844 DEGEPLP

>member
-1 MFYRFIPIV
+1 
-10 SVSATLYTGR
+10 
-20 HSLLTGIYRLL
+20 
-31 LRWNLIHMFKLRS
+31 MFKFRH
-44 LFTPILLLLV
+44 LFTSFLLLLV
-54 LLSPALSFADDTAAA
+54 LLAPTLSVAADTPPNDQA
-69 AQQEDAAPKVNP
+69 EDAAPKVNA

-105 NQLNQLNE
+105 SQLNQLNE

-120 NADTL
+120 NAETL
-125 GQALIPQRQQLD
+125 GQALVPQRQQLD

-160 RKRSSLESQKSKLD
+160 RKRAALESQKAKLD
-174 DQIKQAEGI
+174 DQIKQADGI

-212 ILGPKFWSPLVSR
+212 ILGPRFWAPVMSS

-239 LQDTAALSWEPGWR
+239 LQDTAALSWESGWR
-253 FGTIGWLIAA
+253 FGTIAWLFAA
-263 MLVMTLGRRYSEEFL
+263 MLVMTLGRRYSEEFF

-298 AIALTTLAAV
+298 TTALTTLAAV

-320 RRDEVSTD
+320 RRDEVSGD

-356 RRPSWRLPSISNEVA
+356 RRPSWRLPAISNEVA

-378 PITAALVF
+378 PFTAALVF
-386 VFQTAESFNYSVGTS
+386 VFQTVEAFNYSVGTS

-418 TGLAISM
+418 TGLAIGM
-425 RTNRVRRRMVQEG
+425 RINRVRRRMVQEG
-438 NAPEARPTIVGLV
+438 HQPEARSTLVGLV
-451 QLALTMT
+451 QLALMLT
-458 ALAILISLIIGYVT
+458 ALGILISLIIGYVT

-504 LFSTNNATGKRL
+504 LFSTSNATGKRL
-516 QGSLNIDERHLQQA
+516 QTTLNIDERYLQQA
-530 ATLLAAVG
+530 ATLLSALG
-538 KTVLIGFVALALLN
+538 KTLLIAILALALLN

-705 VRATEIQLSDK
+705 VRATEIQLGDK

-721 PNSQLI
+721 PNSQFI

-798 ASQRQIS
+798 AGQRQIS

-817 RLRKEGIVLSTP
+817 RLRKEGIMLSTP

-836 RALPATVQ
+836 RAMAAAQDQQSDPLP
-844 DEGEQLP
+844 

>member
-1 MFYRFIPIV
+1 
-10 SVSATLYTGR
+10 
-20 HSLLTGIYRLL
+20 
-31 LRWNLIHMFKLRS
+31 MFKFRS
-44 LFTPILLLLV
+44 LFTPFLLLLV
-54 LLSPALSFADDTAAA
+54 LLTPALSYADDNAAA
-69 AQQEDAAPKVNP
+69 AQQEDDAAPKVNP
-81 SVELPKMQKI
+81 AVELPKMQKI

-120 NADTL
+120 NAETL

-160 RKRSSLESQKSKLD
+160 RKRAALENQKGKLD
-174 DQIKQAEGI
+174 DQIKQADGI

-212 ILGPKFWSPLVSR
+212 ILGPRFWSPLFSR
-225 QDLDGEKISDFIAE
+225 QDLDGEKIGDFISE

-253 FGTIGWLIAA
+253 VGTVGWLLAA
-263 MLVMTLGRRYSEEFL
+263 LLVMTLGRRYSEEFL

-285 MPEGRLRRSFLAA
+285 LPEGRLRRSFLAA

-308 VLTFNFIALAFT
+308 VLTFNFLSLAFV
-320 RRDEVSTD
+320 RRDEVSSD
-328 VQDFVERLV
+328 VQDFISRLV

-356 RRPSWRLPSISNEVA
+356 RRPSWRLPSISSEVA
-371 QALKPFP
+371 LALKPFP

-386 VFQTAESFNYSVGTS
+386 IFQTAESFNYTVGTS

-425 RTNRVRRRMVQEG
+425 RTNRVRRRMAQAG
-438 NAPEARPTIVGLV
+438 NPPEARPTIVGLV
-451 QLALTMT
+451 QLALTVT
-458 ALAILISLIIGYVT
+458 AVAILVSLIVGYVT

-490 FYFLSHLVNDGCES
+490 FYFLSHLINDGCES

-516 QGSLNIDERHLQQA
+516 QTSLNIDERYLQQA
-530 ATLLAAVG
+530 ATLLSAVG
-538 KTVLIGFVALALLN
+538 KTLLVAFVALALLN

-600 RSVRRWLDKDFLPKT
+600 RSVRRWLDKEFLPKT
-615 TMDVGMR
+615 TMDIGMR

-705 VRATEIQLSDK
+705 VRATEIQLGDK

-742 VTILLTF
+742 VTIQLTF

-755 VRVREILLEVY
+755 VQVRELLLDVY
-766 QENERILETPE
+766 RENERILETPE

-836 RALPATVQ
+836 RALPATQ
-844 DEGEQLP
+844 NEGEALP

>member
-1 MFYRFIPIV
+1 MFTLRLFLPLLMLLT
-10 SVSATLYTGR
+10 ATLFPVY
-20 HSLLTGIYRLL
+20 S
-31 LRWNLIHMFKLRS
+31 M
-44 LFTPILLLLV
+44 
-54 LLSPALSFADDTAAA
+54 ADDDAADA
-69 AQQEDAAPKVNP
+69 AQQTDAAPKVNAA
-81 SVELPKMQKI
+81 VELPKMQKV
-91 LDKIKGQVSGDTNE
+91 LDKIKGQVSGQNNE
-105 NQLNQLNE
+105 NQLTQLNDL
-113 MALELSG
+113 ALELSG

-125 GQALIPQRQQLD
+125 AQALQPQRQQLD

-183 KNGALV
+183 KNSALM
-189 LSSQIVN
+189 LSSQITN
-196 LRRDQLKSQLA
+196 LRRDLMKTQLA

-212 ILGPKFWSPLVSR
+212 ILGPRFWAPLFVK
-225 QDLDGEKISDFIAE
+225 QDLDNEKIDGFLQD
-239 LQDTAALSWEPGWR
+239 LQDTAALSWEPGYR
-253 FGTIGWLIAA
+253 FGTIAWLLAA

-278 AWVSIHK
+278 AWISIHK

-308 VLTFNFIALAFT
+308 VLTFNFTALAFA
-320 RRDEVSTD
+320 RRDEVSGD
-328 VQDFVERLV
+328 VQDFVISLV
-337 QLSVYCGL
+337 KLSVFCGL

-356 RRPSWRLPSISNEVA
+356 RRPSWRLPAISNEVA
-371 QALKPFP
+371 MALKPFP

-386 VFQTAESFNYSVGTS
+386 IFQTVENFNYTVGTS

-418 TGLAISM
+418 TALAISM
-425 RTNRVRRRMVQEG
+425 RTNRVRRRMAHEG
-438 NAPEARPTIVGLV
+438 NAPEVRSTLVGLI
-451 QLALTMT
+451 QLALTLT
-458 ALAILISLIIGYVT
+458 SVAILLSLIIGYVT
-472 LARFLSYEVIWCG
+472 LARFLSYEVVWCG

-490 FYFLSHLVNDGCES
+490 FYFLSHLINDGCES
-504 LFSTNNATGKRL
+504 LFSVNSLTGRRL
-516 QGSLNIDERHLQQA
+516 QTSLNIDERHLQQA
-530 ATLLAAVG
+530 ATLLAALG
-538 KTVLIGFVALALLN
+538 KTLLIGFVALALLN

-557 STPIELIQKVIEFW
+557 STPIELLQKAIEFW

-577 SLNIVPAHMVNAIL
+577 SLNIVPAHMVNAII

-600 RSVRRWLDKDFLPKT
+600 RSVRRWLDSDFLPKT
-615 TMDVGMR
+615 TMDAGMR
-622 VSLVTLFSNI
+622 VSLITLFSNI
-632 GYVLIILLTLSIM
+632 GYVLVILLTLSIM

-687 VGDLVS
+687 VGDLVT

-705 VRATEIQLSDK
+705 VRATEIQLGDK

-721 PNSQLI
+721 PNSQFI

-742 VTILLTF
+742 VTITLTF
-749 PLDIDP
+749 PLNIDP
-755 VRVREILLEVY
+755 VRVRELLLEVY
-766 QENERILETPE
+766 SENERILDTPE

-783 DLTPAGI
+783 DLTAQGI

-836 RALPATVQ
+836 RQQIAEQAADPLP
-844 DEGEQLP
+844 